1 MTIRLNLA
9 HDLGI
14 SDKVVLYLL
23 DNQSRLLGSTRN
35 DGNQAAWIQDA
46 DRNTALRRQ
55 PRFSVAAALDHHEGI
70 RIAKLPGNHALR
82 ILELDV
88 EVFLNEHIQMCP
100 PEMNLHCPQ
109 FHVPDIPDLCLY
121 HTTTCS
127 SPTAATV

>member
-1 MTIRLNLA
+1 MTVRLNLT

-14 SDKVVLYLL
+14 PNKVILNLLNDQGCLFSGARDNSD
-23 DNQSRLLGSTRN
+23 
-35 DGNQAAWIQDA
+35 QATGIQDA
-46 DRNTALRRQ
+46 NCNTALRRQ

-70 RIAKLPGNHALR
+70 RIAELPGNHALR
-82 ILELDV
+82 ILELNV

-100 PEMNLHCPQ
+100 PEMNLFCPQ
-109 FHVPDIPDLCLY
+109 FHIPDIPDLCLY